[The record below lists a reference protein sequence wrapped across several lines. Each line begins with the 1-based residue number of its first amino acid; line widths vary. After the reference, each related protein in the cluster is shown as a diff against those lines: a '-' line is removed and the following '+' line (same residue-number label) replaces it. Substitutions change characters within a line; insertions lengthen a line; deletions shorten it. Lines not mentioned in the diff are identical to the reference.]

1 MEQNSSSWLK
11 WRNEGIGASDA
22 PIILGLSKYK
32 SPKELWAEKIGEAK
46 CDDKPTFIQEKGH
59 ILEKKARALLELSM
73 DHDFPAKI
81 VQHKSIPILRASLDG
96 YNEESETIFEGK
108 FVGQE
113 KFDTVVKTG
122 KPLPEHYPQVQHQLA
137 VSGAE
142 CCIYMVYT
150 SNKSM
155 DLVDSHMVEV
165 YPVPDYIEKL
175 LRIEAVFWESVVAKE
190 YRFSSD
196 RDLAE
201 EENMSTDNLAIFRDK
216 MAALNKLKKE
226 TEDLKAIITK
236 ELHGK
241 NFEND
246 YLKITKSTRK
256 GAVNYKK
263 VLKFH
268 EIECDLEEFREK
280 SSESYRFTLK

>member
-1 MEQNSSSWLK
+1 VE
-11 WRNEGIGASDA
+11 
-22 PIILGLSKYK
+22 
-32 SPKELWAEKIGEAK
+32 
-46 CDDKPTFIQEKGH
+46 
-59 ILEKKARALLELSM
+59 
-73 DHDFPAKI
+73 
-81 VQHKSIPILRASLDG
+81 HKSIPILRASLDG

-122 KPLPEHYPQVQHQLA
+122 KPLPEHYPQIQHQLA

-175 LRIEAVFWESVVAKE
+175 LRIEAVFWESVTAKE
-190 YRFSSD
+190 YNFSSD

-201 EENMSTDNLAIFRDK
+201 EVNMSTDNLAVFRDK
-216 MAALNKLKKE
+216 MAELNKLKKE
-226 TEDLKAIITK
+226 TDDLKAIITK

-268 EIECDLEEFREK
+268 NVECDLEEFREK